1 MAADKSMQAEL
12 IKLRDA
18 LAQLKNNTD
27 KYSEQ
32 SQKSPTLL
40 AELTKSLKQLQALNL
55 GNEAN

>member
-12 IKLRDA
+12 IQLRDA
-18 LAQLKNNTD
+18 LTQLKKSTD

-55 GNEAN
+55 GNEAQ